1 MLSPDLLKKIQRI
14 YIKSNYLANDVFAGE
29 YETAF
34 RGRGMEFEEVREY
47 APGDDIRAIDWNV
60 TARMDRPYVKVF
72 REEREQ
78 TVMLLIDGS
87 ASQGF
92 GSKGRLKREV
102 VAELAAVLAYAA
114 IKSNDKVGLIIFTD
128 QVERFIPPKK
138 GRGHVWHVISQI
150 LSFQPRGRKT
160 DMGVALNYLSRVVH
174 RRSICFVISDFL
186 AEGYET
192 PMQVVRF
199 KNDVI
204 ALQIGDP
211 LEEEFAGG
219 GIMSFADL
227 ESGEIVSIDMGS
239 EKARQ
244 SFCALRD
251 REMREVTKKFRS
263 MKIDHLHL
271 RTNRDYVEP
280 LLEFFRLRE
289 KRL

>member
-1 MLSPDLLKKIQRI
+1 MLSPDLLKKIQHI
-14 YIKSNYLANDVFAGE
+14 YIRSNYLANDVFAGE

-47 APGDDIRAIDWNV
+47 IPGDDIRTIDWNV
-60 TARMDRPYVKVF
+60 SARMDRPYVKVF

-87 ASQGF
+87 ASGVF
-92 GSKGRLKREV
+92 GSKKRLKRDV
-102 VAELAAVLAYAA
+102 IAEIAAVLAYAA
-114 IKSNDKVGLIIFTD
+114 VKSNDKVGLLVFTD
-128 QVERFIPPKK
+128 RVECFIPPKK

-263 MKIDHLHL
+263 MKIDHLRL

>member
-1 MLSPDLLKKIQRI
+1 MLSPDLLKKIQHI

-47 APGDDIRAIDWNV
+47 IPGDDIRAIDWNV
-60 TARMDRPYVKVF
+60 SARMDHPYVKVF

-78 TVMLLIDGS
+78 TVMLMVDGS
-87 ASQGF
+87 ASGGF
-92 GSKGRLKREV
+92 GSKTRLKRDV
-102 VAELAAVLAYAA
+102 SAEIAAVLAYAA

-128 QVERFIPPKK
+128 HVECYIPPNK
-138 GRGHVWHVISQI
+138 GRGHIWHVISRI
-150 LSFQPRGRKT
+150 LSFVPKGTKT

-186 AEGYET
+186 TEKYET
-192 PMQVVRF
+192 PLQVARF

-211 LEEEFAGG
+211 LEEEFKLG

-227 ESGEIVSIDMGS
+227 ETGEVISVDMGS
-239 EKARQ
+239 DKVRR
-244 SFCALRD
+244 SFENMRNQ
-251 REMREVTKKFRS
+251 EMQRVSKKFQS
-263 MKIDHLHL
+263 MKIDFL
-271 RTNRDYVEP
+271 RLKTNRDYIEP
-280 LLEFFRLRE
+280 ILNFFRMRE

>member
-138 GRGHVWHVISQI
+138 GRGHVWHVISEI
-150 LSFQPRGRKT
+150 LSFKPRGLKT
-160 DMGVALNYLSRVVH
+160 DMAEALNYLSRVVH
-174 RRSICFVISDFL
+174 RRSILFVVSDFL
-186 AEGYET
+186 TEGYDISLRT
-192 PMQVVRF
+192 ARF
-199 KNDVI
+199 KNDTI
-204 ALQIGDP
+204 ALSVFDP
-211 LEEEFAGG
+211 LEAEFCAG
-219 GIMSFADL
+219 GIMSFQDL
-227 ESGEIVSIDMGS
+227 ETGEVISIDMGS
-239 EKARQ
+239 AGTRR
-244 SFCALRD
+244 SFGLLR
-251 REMREVTKKFRS
+251 REEEEGIVRRFRS
-263 MKIDHLHL
+263 MKIDHLRL
-271 RTNRDYVEP
+271 KTDRDFIEP
-280 LLEFFRLRE
+280 LLKFFRMRE
-289 KRL
+289 KRI